1 MSNLSE
7 SGNLIETLANE
18 MAVSRSSLHK
28 KIKSI
33 SGMTPNDYIQL
44 IRLKRAAELLSGN
57 EYQISEIAYLV
68 GFNSP
73 SYFSKCFYNQF
84 GMLPRD
90 FVMKTK
96 VDLWKFYLVY
106 KLYNFSQTSFFDSQ
120 SPYFLP
126 IHFIAT
132 SYAPCSHLIYIWGGS
147 GECID
152 NLPIL
157 TWWIVKF

>member
-1 MSNLSE
+1 
-7 SGNLIETLANE
+7 

-44 IRLKRAAELLSGN
+44 IRLKKAAELLSGS
-57 EYQISEIAYLV
+57 EYQISEIAYIV

-90 FVMKTK
+90 FATKTK
-96 VDLWKFYLVY
+96 ENHKQEDL
-106 KLYNFSQTSFFDSQ
+106 
-120 SPYFLP
+120 
-126 IHFIAT
+126 
-132 SYAPCSHLIYIWGGS
+132 
-147 GECID
+147 
-152 NLPIL
+152 
-157 TWWIVKF
+157 

>member
-18 MAVSRSSLHK
+18 IALSRSSLHK

-96 VDLWKFYLVY
+96 
-106 KLYNFSQTSFFDSQ
+106 
-120 SPYFLP
+120 
-126 IHFIAT
+126 
-132 SYAPCSHLIYIWGGS
+132 
-147 GECID
+147 GEG
-152 NLPIL
+152 
-157 TWWIVKF
+157 